1 VFLSAAILLTQV
13 AASPT
18 PTPPPPSA
26 SPSPSQSILLNQVRQ
41 KLGDGLAS
49 ALGVQGELE
58 GSLRVNVAEQAVL
71 SAQIAAADQRIAAL
85 EMEIERLQA
94 EMDAITIRI
103 GQERVQIAAL
113 ARTIYAQ
120 PDSLLLVLAQ
130 ARNLNDAITRGS
142 EFVLAGRRAQTI
154 RIQLEADLKRMQA
167 DQAQAQADRDEQ
179 ANKRVELESMTD
191 QLMDLHDQAIRIG
204 DQLQAKMDEI
214 RAELAIIGNQSPDVA
229 GEVQAQ
235 LLADAEAIIGEA
247 RLVTWQHI
255 QLLLR
260 TQAKL
265 PGLDLTPRLGAGTV
279 PFIWPVANAVLT
291 QGFGPSHYSYEPPYG
306 PYPHFHTGI
315 DLAAPLNSPV
325 VAAAAGVVLVVGRD
339 PWGYGSY
346 VVISHDGGLAT
357 LYGHL
362 NVVKVVVGQ
371 QVNQAQRIGLE
382 GSTGISTGP
391 HVHFEVRL
399 GGVPTDPLPYV
410 PRA

>member
-1 VFLSAAILLTQV
+1 MAPA
-13 AASPT
+13 PG
-18 PTPPPPSA
+18 
-26 SPSPSQSILLNQVRQ
+26 QSNLLNQVRQ
-41 KLGDGLAS
+41 KLGNGLAG

-71 SAQIAAADQRIAAL
+71 AAQMAAADQRIAEL

-94 EMDAITIRI
+94 EMDATTIRI
-103 GQERVQIAAL
+103 EQQRVQIAAL

-120 PDSLLLVLAQ
+120 PDSFLLVLAQ
-130 ARNLNDAITRGS
+130 ARSLNDAITRGS
-142 EFVLAGRRAQTI
+142 EFVLAGKRAQAI
-154 RIQLEADLKRMQA
+154 RVQMEADLKRMQV
-167 DQAQAQADRDEQ
+167 DQTQAEADRDKQ
-179 ANKRVELESMTD
+179 AEKRVEIESMTD
-191 QLMDLHDQAIRIG
+191 RLMDLHDQALRVG

-247 RLVTWQHI
+247 RLVTWEHI

-265 PGLDLTPRLGAGTV
+265 PGVDLTPRLGAGNV
-279 PFIWPVANAVLT
+279 RFIWPVANAVLT

-306 PYPHFHTGI
+306 SYPHFHTGI

-371 QVNQAQRIGLE
+371 QVNQAQQIGLE

-391 HVHFEVRL
+391 HVHFEVRS

-410 PRA
+410 PPLIT